1 MGGDRIAWLAGLAA
15 LAAALG
21 LGLAARSP
29 AIETLGE
36 GLGAD
41 SARIVPVS
49 AEAPVADMR

>member
-21 LGLAARSP
+21 LGLAARPP
-29 AIETLGE
+29 AIETPGA

-41 SARIVPVS
+41 GARIVPVS